1 MGCDAIPECRDEE
14 EVRKKILAALR
25 GGQPAILFDNI
36 RGQFGSSAIEAM
48 LTAQVYNDR
57 MLGSTRMLALPTT
70 ALVLFSGNNFRPA
83 GDLWRRLLTA
93 RIDAKMEAPERR
105 SFDLHPVE
113 HCRDNRQEIVAAT
126 LTLLRGFVAANSPRA
141 TSDRLASF
149 EAWDDRVR
157 QAVIWLGL
165 QEMLPVSVGDPAD
178 AMERAKRDE
187 PEHQKLAAL
196 LTIAHQLMG
205 DRRWRV
211 ADLVRVSEEAVAAP
225 TTCGEQVVVL
235 REALEEI
242 AGERGKINP
251 RILGRWIEKQAD
263 RRCDG
268 LWAERAGVR
277 HKTTLWRVRGQP
289 HAQE

>member
-1 MGCDAIPECRDEE
+1 M
-14 EVRKKILAALR
+14 
-25 GGQPAILFDNI
+25 
-36 RGQFGSSAIEAM
+36 
-48 LTAQVYNDR
+48 
-57 MLGSTRMLALPTT
+57 
-70 ALVLFSGNNFRPA
+70 LFSGNNFRPA

-93 RIDAKMEAPERR
+93 RIDAKKEAPERR

-149 EAWDDRVR
+149 EAWDYRVR
-157 QAVIWLGL
+157 QAFILLGL
-165 QEMLPVSVGDPAD
+165 QEMLPVSVGDPAY

-277 HKTTLWRVRGQP
+277 HIRGRPHRQP
-289 HAQE
+289 VALGL